1 VWVYRFV
8 VGILVAAIAAVSIVP
23 LLVLLDLAGGGDGWG
38 ICPDGCATSY
48 FQGPE
53 LVFVLLLVLF
63 ALLGV
68 LRFVVVVHR
77 WWSSRRRRVSVQ
89 G

>member
-1 VWVYRFV
+1 
-8 VGILVAAIAAVSIVP
+8 
-23 LLVLLDLAGGGDGWG
+23 
-38 ICPDGCATSY
+38 
-48 FQGPE
+48 
-53 LVFVLLLVLF
+53 VFVLLLVLF